1 MLNLGGFFKWIDG
14 RPQMIIQ
21 ARTRAVD
28 WVDGSAWGNQVD
40 GIVYIT
46 IPYYTDLLDVHMYVK
61 PQQD

>member
-1 MLNLGGFFKWIDG
+1 
-14 RPQMIIQ
+14 MIIQ